1 MFSDRSRYRPFAMM
15 LPVAAAGLA
24 LAACADTRGGSIP
37 YNVALGVPDAPKIVA
52 LESDYRIRPADKLS
66 IKVLKSEELTGDYP
80 VDLTGH
86 ISMPLIGEVAAADLT
101 TAQLSGK
108 LSELLGQR
116 YFEHPDV
123 SVGIK
128 ESALRTITVD
138 GAVNAGGAFP
148 TATAMTLIQAVALAK
163 GPTEDANA
171 RRVAIFRTIGGQRQA
186 AAFDLTAIRH
196 GEAPDPQ
203 VYPGDI
209 IVVDGSSV
217 KAAFKRI
224 MQAIPAIGT
233 FALIP

>member
-1 MFSDRSRYRPFAMM
+1 MFSDPNRYQRLVLTMSGG
-15 LPVAAAGLA
+15 AACLA

-37 YNVALGVPDAPKIVA
+37 YDVALGTPDAPKIVA
-52 LESDYRIRPADKLS
+52 LESDYRIKPADKLS
-66 IKVLKSEELTGDYP
+66 IKVLKSEEITGDYP

-86 ISMPLIGEVAAADLT
+86 ISLPLVGEVTAADLT
-101 TAQLSGK
+101 TAQLDAK
-108 LSELLGQR
+108 LTELLSQR
-116 YFEHPDV
+116 YFENPDV

-128 ESALRTITVD
+128 ESALRTVTVD
-138 GAVNAGGAFP
+138 GAVNQSGAFP
-148 TATAMTLIQAVALAK
+148 VSGSLTLIQAVALAK
-163 GPTEDANA
+163 GTTEDANA
-171 RRVAIFRTIGGQRQA
+171 RRVAIFRTIGGRRQA

-224 MQAIPAIGT
+224 LQAIPAIGT

>member
-1 MFSDRSRYRPFAMM
+1 MDPNRCRVSIMM
-15 LPVAAAGLA
+15 LPAAASLA
-24 LAACADTRGGSIP
+24 LTACADTRGGSIP
-37 YNVALGVPDAPKIVA
+37 YNVALGAPDRPRIAA
-52 LESDYRIRPADKLS
+52 LESDYRISPADKLN
-66 IKVLKSEELTGDYP
+66 IKVLKSDELTGDYQ

-101 TAQLSGK
+101 TTQLDQK
-108 LSELLGQR
+108 ITELLSQK

-123 SVGIK
+123 SVGVK
-128 ESALRTITVD
+128 ESALRTVTVD
-138 GAVNAGGAFP
+138 GAVREGGAFP
-148 TATAMTLIQAVALAK
+148 VAGTMTLIQAVALAK
-163 GPTEDANA
+163 GTTEDANA

-186 AAFDLTAIRH
+186 AAFDLAAIRH

-209 IVVDGSSV
+209 IVVDGSGV

-224 MQAIPAIGT
+224 IQAIPALGT

>member
-1 MFSDRSRYRPFAMM
+1 VFSDRNRYRPLVMA
-15 LPVAAAGLA
+15 LATAAGSLV
-24 LAACADTRGGSIP
+24 LTGCADSRGGTIP
-37 YNVALGVPDAPKIVA
+37 YDVALGTPDAPKIVA
-52 LESDYRIRPADKLS
+52 LESDYRIKPADKLS

-101 TAQLSGK
+101 TEQLDQK
-108 LSELLGQR
+108 ITELLGQK

-128 ESALRTITVD
+128 ESALRTITID
-138 GAVNAGGAFP
+138 GAVREGGAFP
-148 TATAMTLIQAVALAK
+148 ASGAMTLMQAVALAK
-163 GPTEDANA
+163 GPSEDANA

-209 IVVDGSSV
+209 IVVDGSTV

-224 MQAIPAIGT
+224 LQAIPAIGT

>member
-1 MFSDRSRYRPFAMM
+1 MDPNRCRPSVMM
-15 LPVAAAGLA
+15 LPAVASLA

-37 YNVALGVPDAPKIVA
+37 YNVALGAPDRPKIAA
-52 LESDYRIRPADKLS
+52 LESDYRISPADKLS
-66 IKVLKSEELTGDYP
+66 IKVLKSDELTGDYQ

-101 TAQLSGK
+101 TTQLDQK
-108 LSELLGQR
+108 ITELLSQK

-123 SVGIK
+123 SVGVK
-128 ESALRTITVD
+128 ESALRTVTVD
-138 GAVNAGGAFP
+138 GAVREGGAFP
-148 TATAMTLIQAVALAK
+148 VAGPMTLIQAVALAK
-163 GPTEDANA
+163 GTTDDANA

-186 AAFDLTAIRH
+186 AAFDLAAIRH

-209 IVVDGSSV
+209 IVVDGSGV

-224 MQAIPAIGT
+224 IQAIPALGT

>member
-1 MFSDRSRYRPFAMM
+1 MDPNRYRHFAV
-15 LPVAAAGLA
+15 LLSASASLA

-37 YNVALGVPDAPKIVA
+37 YNVALGAPDRPKIAA
-52 LESDYRIRPADKLS
+52 LESDYRIEPADKIS
-66 IKVLKSEELTGDYP
+66 IKVLKSDELTGDYQ

-86 ISMPLIGEVAAADLT
+86 IAMPLIGEVAAADLT
-101 TAQLSGK
+101 TTQLDQK
-108 LSELLGQR
+108 ITELLSQK

-128 ESALRTITVD
+128 ESALRTVTVD
-138 GAVNAGGAFP
+138 GAVREGGAFP
-148 TATAMTLIQAVALAK
+148 LAGTMTLIQAVALAK
-163 GPTEDANA
+163 GTTEDANA

-186 AAFDLTAIRH
+186 AAFDLSAIRH

-209 IVVDGSSV
+209 IVVDGSGV

-224 MQAIPAIGT
+224 IQAIPALGT

>member
-1 MFSDRSRYRPFAMM
+1 MDPNRCRLSAVM
-15 LPVAAAGLA
+15 LPAAASLA

-37 YNVALGVPDAPKIVA
+37 YNVALGAPDRPKIAA
-52 LESDYRIRPADKLS
+52 LETDYRISPADKLS
-66 IKVLKSEELTGDYP
+66 IKVLKSDELTGDYQ

-101 TAQLSGK
+101 TTQLDQK
-108 LSELLGQR
+108 ITELLSQK

-123 SVGIK
+123 SVGVK
-128 ESALRTITVD
+128 ESALRTVTVD
-138 GAVNAGGAFP
+138 GAVREGGAFP
-148 TATAMTLIQAVALAK
+148 VAGTMTLIQAVALAK
-163 GPTEDANA
+163 GTTEDANA

-186 AAFDLTAIRH
+186 AAFDLAAIRH

-209 IVVDGSSV
+209 IVVDGSGV
-217 KAAFKRI
+217 KATFKRI
-224 MQAIPAIGT
+224 IQAIPALGT

>member
-1 MFSDRSRYRPFAMM
+1 MM
-15 LPVAAAGLA
+15 LPAAASLA
-24 LAACADTRGGSIP
+24 LTACADTRGGSIP
-37 YNVALGVPDAPKIVA
+37 YNVALGAPDRPRIAA
-52 LESDYRIRPADKLS
+52 LESDYRISPADKLN
-66 IKVLKSEELTGDYP
+66 IKVLKSDELTGDYQ

-101 TAQLSGK
+101 TTQLDQK
-108 LSELLGQR
+108 ITELLSQK

-123 SVGIK
+123 SVGVK
-128 ESALRTITVD
+128 ESALRTVTVD
-138 GAVNAGGAFP
+138 GAVREGGAFP
-148 TATAMTLIQAVALAK
+148 VAGTMTLIQAVALAK
-163 GPTEDANA
+163 GTTEDANA

-186 AAFDLTAIRH
+186 AAFDLAAIRH

-209 IVVDGSSV
+209 IVVDGSGV

-224 MQAIPAIGT
+224 IQAIPALGT

>member
-1 MFSDRSRYRPFAMM
+1 MDPNRYRHFAV
-15 LPVAAAGLA
+15 LLSASASFA

-37 YNVALGVPDAPKIVA
+37 YNVALGAPDRPKIAA
-52 LESDYRIRPADKLS
+52 LESDYRIEPADKIS
-66 IKVLKSEELTGDYP
+66 IKVLKSDELTGDYQ

-86 ISMPLIGEVAAADLT
+86 IAMPLIGEVAAADLT
-101 TAQLSGK
+101 TTQLDQK
-108 LSELLGQR
+108 ITELLSQK

-128 ESALRTITVD
+128 ESALRTVTVD
-138 GAVNAGGAFP
+138 GAVREGGAFP
-148 TATAMTLIQAVALAK
+148 LAGTMTLIQAVALAK
-163 GPTEDANA
+163 GTTEDANA

-209 IVVDGSSV
+209 IVVDGSGV

-224 MQAIPAIGT
+224 IQAIPALGT

>member
-1 MFSDRSRYRPFAMM
+1 MDPNRYRHFAV
-15 LPVAAAGLA
+15 LLSASASLA

-37 YNVALGVPDAPKIVA
+37 YNVALGAPDRPKIAA
-52 LESDYRIRPADKLS
+52 LESDYRIEPADKIS
-66 IKVLKSEELTGDYP
+66 IKVLKSDELTGDYQ

-86 ISMPLIGEVAAADLT
+86 IAMPLIGEVAAADLT
-101 TAQLSGK
+101 TTQLDQK
-108 LSELLGQR
+108 ITDLLSQK

-128 ESALRTITVD
+128 ESALRTVTVD
-138 GAVNAGGAFP
+138 GAVREGGAFP
-148 TATAMTLIQAVALAK
+148 LAGTMTLIQAVALAK
-163 GPTEDANA
+163 GTTEDANA

-186 AAFDLTAIRH
+186 AAFDLSAIRH

-209 IVVDGSSV
+209 IVVDGSGV

-224 MQAIPAIGT
+224 IQAIPALGT